1 MLRIDDGARR
11 IVQVQRLS
19 LAEAGLAE
27 RTDIQRLIWRHPG
40 EFFDE
45 IGETLLLIG
54 QEVRPSDLVSDRIDL
69 LAIDEQGAAVI
80 IELKRGKDRL
90 QLLQAASYAGMVG
103 RWAPPRFAQVLA
115 GARGIPQAEADA
127 QIEEFLEGDVS
138 ALNAKQRLILV
149 AEGFDTALLAA
160 AEWLVERHGVDLIC
174 CRLEVMR
181 DREADYLS
189 VSQVYPPA
197 RAEPLVRGGPPDW
210 EAALAAVRNAAL
222 ATFVRSEISR
232 PNRKSS
238 PQARS
243 IRFWRDG
250 RRMFWLGV
258 RADFASVVQ
267 VGRFDGDLP
276 FWRQRVSEPGRV
288 QERSGG
294 SRVTFRLRSP
304 EDFERFRTAFDTEL
318 HGVTF
323 VAAAA
328 AAGDEPDDDE
338 DDVADREAAA

>member
-1 MLRIDDGARR
+1 MLRIDKGVSGV
-11 IVQVQRLS
+11 VQVQRLS

-27 RTDIQRLIWRHPG
+27 RTDIQRLIWRHPA

-54 QEVRPSDLVSDRIDL
+54 QEVRPSDMVSDRIDL

-80 IELKRGKDRL
+80 VELKRGKDRL

-103 RWAPPRFAQVLA
+103 RWTPPRFAQVLA
-115 GARGIPQAEADA
+115 GARGIPQADADA
-127 QIEEFLEGDVS
+127 QIEGFLEGDVS
-138 ALNAKQRLILV
+138 ALNTKQRLILV

-160 AEWLVERHGVDLIC
+160 AEWLVERHGVDLTC

-181 DREADYLS
+181 DRDADYLS
-189 VSQVYPPA
+189 VSQVYPPP
-197 RAEPLVRGGPPDW
+197 RAEPSARGGPPDW
-210 EAALAAVRNAAL
+210 EAALAAVRNASL
-222 ATFVRSEISR
+222 AAFVRSEISR

-238 PQARS
+238 PQARN

-258 RADFASVVQ
+258 KADFASVVQ
-267 VGRFDGDLP
+267 VGRFDGDLT
-276 FWRQRVSEPGRV
+276 FWRERVSEPDRV
-288 QERSGG
+288 KERSSG

-304 EDFERFRTAFDTEL
+304 EDFERFRTAFDAEL
-318 HGVTF
+318 HGVAF

-328 AAGDEPDDDE
+328 AEDEPDDDE
-338 DDVADREAAA
+338 EDVADREAST